1 MAISTVMSPIFKTDE
16 ELIQL
21 AHDIEG
27 GKVFTMGHIP
37 MKDRDLITSIF
48 SDVNAFDG
56 GLVYQYLDK
65 AIEGITLSDYPLF
78 NESCILSS
86 EDVIRTFTLLFSGGS
101 K

>member
-1 MAISTVMSPIFKTDE
+1 MSPIIRTDM

-21 AHDIEG
+21 AQDIEN

-48 SDVNAFDG
+48 SDVNNFQG
-56 GLVYQYLDK
+56 GLIYQYLDE
-65 AIEGITLSDYPLF
+65 AIEGITLNDYPLF
-78 NESCILSS
+78 SESCVLSS

-101 K
+101 E

>member
-1 MAISTVMSPIFKTDE
+1 M

-21 AHDIEG
+21 AQDIED

-48 SDVNAFDG
+48 SDVNNE
-56 GLVYQYLDK
+56 
-65 AIEGITLSDYPLF
+65 AIEGITLNDYPLF
-78 NESCILSS
+78 SESCVLSS